1 MSSQGKFSLGLL
13 VGRAIG
19 AAAAYLADRDKC
31 TRFVEDINS
40 TADKVKDS
48 VVEGYYEA
56 KNRYQKY
63 RRKMKGITEDMVEEI
78 GDKYDEVLDDLRSE

>member
-13 VGRAIG
+13 VGLAIG
-19 AAAAYLADRDKC
+19 AAAAYFADREKR

-63 RRKMKGITEDMVEEI
+63 RRKMNALPEDMGAAL
-78 GDKYDEVLDDLRSE
+78 GDPTAELHDDLRPA

>member
-13 VGRAIG
+13 VGLAIG
-19 AAAAYLADRDKC
+19 AAAAYFADREKR

-48 VVEGYYEA
+48 VVEGYY
-56 KNRYQKY
+56 
-63 RRKMKGITEDMVEEI
+63 
-78 GDKYDEVLDDLRSE
+78 

>member
-1 MSSQGKFSLGLL
+1 MGL
-13 VGRAIG
+13 AIG
-19 AAAAYLADRDKC
+19 AAAAYFADREKRN
-31 TRFVEDINS
+31 RFVEDINS

-78 GDKYDEVLDDLRSE
+78 GDKYDEVLDDLCSE

>member
-13 VGRAIG
+13 VGLAIG
-19 AAAAYLADRDKC
+19 AAAAYFADREKR

-56 KNRYQKY
+56 KN